1 MATNISGFPR
11 GYSLTPGGLQNIPPF
26 VINTSRAPATSDRA
40 NLGTLWNYINI
51 NSVWMLTSATN
62 GNYNWTPLTNNIGV
76 ISRLQAADGTIALP
90 VAGTVV
96 FPNTVITANTNEFT
110 NILTSAQANNSNN
123 FLVNLT
129 PEVKLRSTLNDVVT
143 VKSVTN
149 NNTATQINIFKSK
162 GTIAAPLPVVATTEL
177 SDISS
182 YGFDGTN
189 NTIGTSIKSRVPA
202 GGVVGL
208 NCVESELAFSTA
220 GSTAGMPPSILNE
233 RVVIGK
239 DGLVRINTPTE
250 AGSALTINGVNT
262 NVNYTLESRAAVN
275 AGLHNAARFINT
287 DATAGSGCQVS
298 IDVDNQPLATGGDPT
313 LRFLNTGIRAIA
325 IGIDTSTNQFV
336 MANSSLLGLN
346 DFYRMNTLNDQ
357 INLPQQS
364 AFHAYVNT
372 TIPNATGDNTNYI
385 VPFNDVTFD
394 QNNDY
399 NPATGIFLA
408 PQTGRYM
415 FSFSIALTGL
425 VAHAQFY
432 AQLVTTQ
439 YTYNLVNI
447 QPNAAI
453 QVPFGQLQ
461 IAAAS
466 LLVRMNQND
475 TAQILINVNGGT
487 GTKVVGVFGGA
498 NDPRSNFSG
507 HLVC

>member
-162 GTIAAPLPVVATTEL
+162 GTIAVPLPVVATTEL

-202 GGVVGL
+202 GGVIGA

-220 GSTAGMPPSILNE
+220 GSTAGIPPSILNE
-233 RVVIGK
+233 RVIIGK

-262 NVNYTLESRAAVN
+262 NANYTLQSTATVN
-275 AGLHNAARFINT
+275 ADLHNAARFVNT
-287 DATAGSGCQVS
+287 NATAGSGCQVS

-325 IGIDTSTNQFV
+325 IGIDTSTNEFV
-336 MANSSLLGLN
+336 MANSSTLGLN
-346 DFYRMNTLNDQ
+346 NFFTLNTANNQ
-357 INLPQQS
+357 INLPQQCS
-364 AFHAYVNT
+364 FHAFHAIAQNNVTGAGGAPIVTFTTVRHNVGNFFKTGTSRFEPPVFGRYLLTAQVQCDDVGTFVGMTVGYIQLYVNGVATVLGQLCSPVATAAAGVEVTFALT
-372 TIPNATGDNTNYI
+372 TILELSPPDFVEIGVVILNGAGNT
-385 VPFNDVTFD
+385 VDLLP
-394 QNNDY
+394 
-399 NPATGIFLA
+399 
-408 PQTGRYM
+408 
-415 FSFSIALTGL
+415 
-425 VAHAQFY
+425 
-432 AQLVTTQ
+432 TTTS
-439 YTYNLVNI
+439 YF
-447 QPNAAI
+447 A
-453 QVPFGQLQ
+453 GQLL
-461 IAAAS
+461 S
-466 LLVRMNQND
+466 
-475 TAQILINVNGGT
+475 
-487 GTKVVGVFGGA
+487 
-498 NDPRSNFSG
+498 
-507 HLVC
+507 